1 MDSLKEKKIG
11 VLMGGLSPE
20 KEISLSTG
28 NEVFKAIQR
37 KGLNG
42 VMINVD
48 HNIAEKVREEN
59 IDLAFI
65 ALHGTYGEDGAIQG
79 LLEYAGIP
87 YTGSGVLGSAVAHD
101 KVLSKQIFGRL
112 NIPTAKY
119 QVLNEEDRDDKKREI
134 PLPLVVKPSNQGSS
148 IGVTIVR
155 KEEDYGN
162 ALDLAFEYSPEVIVE
177 EYMDGRLIAI
187 GMNQERPL
195 PIVEIR
201 PKSGFYDYEAK
212 YTAGKTEYI
221 CPAEIEKDVEERC
234 RDVAVRVYRALKG
247 RGFPRVDAILNEAGV
262 PQVLEMNTIPGLTPT
277 SLMPMAAKE
286 AGLEFDDLIVEILKT
301 ARRDYQE

>member
-1 MDSLKEKKIG
+1 
-11 VLMGGLSPE
+11 MGGLSPE
-20 KEISLSTG
+20 REISLSTG

-48 HNIAEKVREEN
+48 HNIAEKLREEN

-65 ALHGTYGEDGAIQG
+65 ALHGTYGEDGTIQG
-79 LLEYAGIP
+79 LLEYEGIP

-101 KVLSKQIFGRL
+101 KVVCKQIFEL
-112 NIPTAKY
+112 LKIPTAKY

-162 ALDLAFEYSPEVIVE
+162 ALDLAFEYSPEVLVE

-221 CPAEIEKDVEERC
+221 CPAEIEKDAEERC
-234 RDVAVRVYRALKG
+234 REVAVRVYRALKG
-247 RGFPRVDAILNEAGV
+247 RGFPRVDAILNQAGV

>member
-1 MDSLKEKKIG
+1 MKEKKIG
-11 VLMGGLSPE
+11 VLLGGLSPE
-20 KEISLSTG
+20 REISLSTG

-48 HNIAEKVREEN
+48 HNIAEKLREEN

-65 ALHGTYGEDGAIQG
+65 ALHGTYGEDGTIQG
-79 LLEYAGIP
+79 LLEYEGIP

-101 KVLSKQIFGRL
+101 KVVCKQIFEL
-112 NIPTAKY
+112 LEIPTAKY

-162 ALDLAFEYSPEVIVE
+162 ALDLAFEYSPEVLVE

-221 CPAEIEKDVEERC
+221 CPAEIEKDAEERC
-234 RDVAVRVYRALKG
+234 REVAVRVYRALKG

>member
-1 MDSLKEKKIG
+1 
-11 VLMGGLSPE
+11 MGGLSPE
-20 KEISLSTG
+20 REISLSTG

-87 YTGSGVLGSAVAHD
+87 YTGSGVLGSAVASD
-101 KVLSKQIFGRL
+101 KVLCKQIFEL
-112 NIPTAKY
+112 LEIPTAKY

-162 ALDLAFEYSPEVIVE
+162 ALDLAFEYSPEVLVE
-177 EYMDGRLIAI
+177 EYIDGRLIAI
-187 GMNQERPL
+187 GMNQDRPL

-221 CPAEIEKDVEERC
+221 CPAEIEKDAADRC
-234 RDVAVRVYRALKG
+234 REVAVRVYRALKG
-247 RGFPRVDAILNEAGV
+247 RGFPRVDAILNDAGV
-262 PQVLEMNTIPGLTPT
+262 PHVLEMNTIPGLTPT
-277 SLMPMAAKE
+277 SLLPMAARE
-286 AGLEFDDLIVEILKT
+286 AGIEFDDLIVEILKT
-301 ARRDYQE
+301 ARLDYP